1 MSTGQQPAPGQ
12 RNGRGDAH
20 WRSPLLHLSACLA
33 IGALVMLVIL
43 AFHWLT

>member
-12 RNGRGDAH
+12 RRGRDDAL

-33 IGALVMLVIL
+33 IGALVVLAIL
-43 AFHWLT
+43 ALHWLT